1 MKKISACSLILLSI
15 ISGASYAES
24 SKATGGVAAADGAAK
39 VAPSS
44 DPAMGDPMN
53 SVVTGPIDTST
64 ADAPHPPMAP
74 AVTPASAKAKPADSN
89 PPKSIIPY
97 ITVAT
102 SPYFSQQTAFDA
114 SDIWSQ
120 QSTMN
125 EDLFIL
131 KYRQGLEHGLN
142 QNGTSLA
149 NRPIIELSG
158 AVEAFASE
166 NVNNFGNGT
175 SGDINLNTAELD
187 INAMVSTWANAYM
200 SFEFDNSPPD
210 IGSRVNNSRIYL
222 SRGFVTIGNMDVT
235 PVYLTVGQFYLPFGR
250 YASYMITAPV
260 TLTLGRI
267 NDRALLLGYYNQ
279 GLYASIYTFP
289 GNNSRTNDSPF
300 RQAGA
305 NLGYKF
311 LLSPNGDNNITLGG
325 GVVTDMTD
333 SNGITST
340 GNVSPEFP
348 GFSTTPAGS
357 AYPLQHN
364 VPGADIHSEFN
375 WGPWSVVGEFISAL
389 REYSTEDMTFNNDG
403 AAPKAGHLELWRTFK
418 LGSQDWL
425 AGAAYGHTW
434 DSLAIALPQQSYDAY
449 LRTSFWKNTVEE
461 IEFRHDVDYSKK
473 DFAISATEFG
483 PYFNQG
489 SGSTREI
496 VLAQIG
502 VYF

>member
-15 ISGASYAES
+15 VSASFAES
-24 SKATGGVAAADGAAK
+24 SKTSAKSTTAAAPVS
-39 VAPSS
+39 VASGDLSS
-44 DPAMGDPMN
+44 NSDADQAPTA
-53 SVVTGPIDTST
+53 SVVT
-64 ADAPHPPMAP
+64 HPPFAP
-74 AVTPASAKAKPADSN
+74 AITPASAKKKPKTT
-89 PPKSIIPY
+89 PPKPPGSVIPY

-102 SPYFSQQTAFDA
+102 SPYFSEQTAFDA

-131 KYRQGLEHGLN
+131 KYKQGLEHAL
-142 QNGTSLA
+142 QKTGTSLA
-149 NRPIIELSG
+149 NRPVVELSG
-158 AVEAFASE
+158 AIEAFASE

-187 INAMVSTWANAYM
+187 VNAMASTWATAFM

-210 IGSRVNNSRIYL
+210 IGSRVTNSRVYL
-222 SRGFVTIGNMDVT
+222 SRGFATIGNLDVT

-250 YASYMITAPV
+250 YASYMISSPV

-267 NDRALLLGYYNQ
+267 NDRALLMGYYNQ
-279 GLYASIYTFP
+279 GLFASIYSYP
-289 GNNSRTNDSPF
+289 GNNSNTNDSMF

-311 LLSPNGDNNITLGG
+311 LLSPDGNDNLTLGG
-325 GVVTDMTD
+325 GVITDMTD
-333 SNGITST
+333 SNGIANT
-340 GNVSPEFP
+340 GNTSPEFP
-348 GFSTTPAGS
+348 GFSATPAGS
-357 AYPLQHN
+357 SYPLQHN
-364 VPGADIHSEFN
+364 VPGANFHGEFN
-375 WGPWSVVGEFISAL
+375 YGPWSVVGEFISAL
-389 REYSTEDMTFNNDG
+389 RSYSTLDMTFNNDG

-418 LGSQDWL
+418 IFDQDWL
-425 AGAAYGHTW
+425 AGGAYGHTW
-434 DSLAIALPQQSYDAY
+434 DSLALNIPQQSFDAY

-461 IEFRHDVDYSKK
+461 LELRHDIDYSKK
-473 DFAISATEFG
+473 DFAFSANEFG

-489 SGSTREI
+489 TGSTREI